1 MKNKILV
8 FFIIGF
14 VLYLIDIG
22 LNNYDDKEIFISDS
36 EITSLI
42 TAWRSQ
48 VGRNPND
55 DEVARIINDLVQ
67 EEILY
72 REALKLGLDQDDR
85 IIKRRLAQKLSFLK
99 QESVEKLPSS
109 QELKDFFNDNK
120 EKYYIEPEYT
130 FTHYFFSS
138 ESNSFDRSNKAIKDI
153 YGNKQINADPFLLG
167 KNFVDVNL
175 NKIKND
181 FGESFSQSI
190 KNMELNKWVG
200 PIKSP
205 YGHHIVFISNY
216 KNGYFPEIS
225 MVLKQVE
232 IDLLQ
237 LRRDSAIQEYLEE
250 IQSEYKIYINPELT
264 F

>member
-1 MKNKILV
+1 MKNKILI

-120 EKYYIEPEYT
+120 EKYYLRHFCNNTVKSRFYS
-130 FTHYFFSS
+130 Y
-138 ESNSFDRSNKAIKDI
+138 
-153 YGNKQINADPFLLG
+153 QI
-167 KNFVDVNL
+167 
-175 NKIKND
+175 
-181 FGESFSQSI
+181 
-190 KNMELNKWVG
+190 
-200 PIKSP
+200 
-205 YGHHIVFISNY
+205 
-216 KNGYFPEIS
+216 
-225 MVLKQVE
+225 
-232 IDLLQ
+232 
-237 LRRDSAIQEYLEE
+237 R
-250 IQSEYKIYINPELT
+250 
-264 F
+264 

>member
-22 LNNYDDKEIFISDS
+22 FNNYDDKEIFISDS

-109 QELKDFFNDNK
+109 QELKDFFN
-120 EKYYIEPEYT
+120 
-130 FTHYFFSS
+130 S
-138 ESNSFDRSNKAIKDI
+138 KA
-153 YGNKQINADPFLLG
+153 LL
-167 KNFVDVNL
+167 FV
-175 NKIKND
+175 
-181 FGESFSQSI
+181 
-190 KNMELNKWVG
+190 
-200 PIKSP
+200 
-205 YGHHIVFISNY
+205 
-216 KNGYFPEIS
+216 
-225 MVLKQVE
+225 
-232 IDLLQ
+232 LLA
-237 LRRDSAIQEYLEE
+237 R
-250 IQSEYKIYINPELT
+250 
-264 F
+264 

>member
-14 VLYLIDIG
+14 VLYLIDIS

-72 REALKLGLDQDDR
+72 REALKLGLDKDDR

-120 EKYYIEPEYT
+120 EKYYICLLYT
-130 FTHYFFSS
+130 S
-138 ESNSFDRSNKAIKDI
+138 DA
-153 YGNKQINADPFLLG
+153 AD
-167 KNFVDVNL
+167 
-175 NKIKND
+175 
-181 FGESFSQSI
+181 E
-190 KNMELNKWVG
+190 
-200 PIKSP
+200 
-205 YGHHIVFISNY
+205 
-216 KNGYFPEIS
+216 
-225 MVLKQVE
+225 
-232 IDLLQ
+232 
-237 LRRDSAIQEYLEE
+237 
-250 IQSEYKIYINPELT
+250 
-264 F
+264 

>member
-120 EKYYIEPEYT
+120 EKYYIDPKYT

-138 ESNSFDRSNKAIKDI
+138 ENNS
-153 YGNKQINADPFLLG
+153 L
-167 KNFVDVNL
+167 
-175 NKIKND
+175 
-181 FGESFSQSI
+181 FS
-190 KNMELNKWVG
+190 L
-200 PIKSP
+200 
-205 YGHHIVFISNY
+205 
-216 KNGYFPEIS
+216 
-225 MVLKQVE
+225 
-232 IDLLQ
+232 
-237 LRRDSAIQEYLEE
+237 
-250 IQSEYKIYINPELT
+250 
-264 F
+264 

>member
-99 QESVEKLPSS
+99 QESIEKLPSS
-109 QELKDFFNDNK
+109 QELKAVS
-120 EKYYIEPEYT
+120 YT
-130 FTHYFFSS
+130 H
-138 ESNSFDRSNKAIKDI
+138 
-153 YGNKQINADPFLLG
+153 
-167 KNFVDVNL
+167 
-175 NKIKND
+175 
-181 FGESFSQSI
+181 
-190 KNMELNKWVG
+190 
-200 PIKSP
+200 
-205 YGHHIVFISNY
+205 
-216 KNGYFPEIS
+216 
-225 MVLKQVE
+225 
-232 IDLLQ
+232 
-237 LRRDSAIQEYLEE
+237 LRAHETR
-250 IQSEYKIYINPELT
+250 
-264 F
+264 

>member
-138 ESNSFDRSNKAIKDI
+138 ENNSFDRSN
-153 YGNKQINADPFLLG
+153 
-167 KNFVDVNL
+167 DVNL

>member
-130 FTHYFFSS
+130 IQYT
-138 ESNSFDRSNKAIKDI
+138 KT
-153 YGNKQINADPFLLG
+153 YGNI
-167 KNFVDVNL
+167 
-175 NKIKND
+175 
-181 FGESFSQSI
+181 
-190 KNMELNKWVG
+190 
-200 PIKSP
+200 
-205 YGHHIVFISNY
+205 
-216 KNGYFPEIS
+216 
-225 MVLKQVE
+225 
-232 IDLLQ
+232 
-237 LRRDSAIQEYLEE
+237 
-250 IQSEYKIYINPELT
+250 
-264 F
+264 

>member
-138 ESNSFDRSNKAIKDI
+138 ENNSFDRSNKAIKNI
-153 YGNKQINADPFLLG
+153 YVNKQINADPFLLG

-175 NKIKND
+175 TKIKND
-181 FGESFSQSI
+181 LI
-190 KNMELNKWVG
+190 KLLLNLNIVVSPDEKDKINNNDKKEMADFKKVG
-200 PIKSP
+200 RNEKCPCGSGKKFKHCH
-205 YGHHIVFISNY
+205 GN
-216 KNGYFPEIS
+216 
-225 MVLKQVE
+225 L
-232 IDLLQ
+232 
-237 LRRDSAIQEYLEE
+237 
-250 IQSEYKIYINPELT
+250 
-264 F
+264 

>member
-72 REALKLGLDQDDR
+72 REGGFKQAEHSDTHHQVT
-85 IIKRRLAQKLSFLK
+85 IINHFQ
-99 QESVEKLPSS
+99 
-109 QELKDFFNDNK
+109 
-120 EKYYIEPEYT
+120 
-130 FTHYFFSS
+130 
-138 ESNSFDRSNKAIKDI
+138 
-153 YGNKQINADPFLLG
+153 
-167 KNFVDVNL
+167 
-175 NKIKND
+175 
-181 FGESFSQSI
+181 
-190 KNMELNKWVG
+190 
-200 PIKSP
+200 
-205 YGHHIVFISNY
+205 
-216 KNGYFPEIS
+216 
-225 MVLKQVE
+225 
-232 IDLLQ
+232 
-237 LRRDSAIQEYLEE
+237 
-250 IQSEYKIYINPELT
+250 
-264 F
+264 

>member
-72 REALKLGLDQDDR
+72 REALKLGLDKDDR

-120 EKYYIEPEYT
+120 EKYYIEPVLY
-130 FTHYFFSS
+130 
-138 ESNSFDRSNKAIKDI
+138 NI
-153 YGNKQINADPFLLG
+153 FL
-167 KNFVDVNL
+167 
-175 NKIKND
+175 
-181 FGESFSQSI
+181 
-190 KNMELNKWVG
+190 
-200 PIKSP
+200 
-205 YGHHIVFISNY
+205 YCH
-216 KNGYFPEIS
+216 
-225 MVLKQVE
+225 
-232 IDLLQ
+232 
-237 LRRDSAIQEYLEE
+237 
-250 IQSEYKIYINPELT
+250 
-264 F
+264 

>member
-72 REALKLGLDQDDR
+72 REALKLGLDKDDR

-99 QESVEKLPSS
+99 LESVEKLPSS

-130 FTHYFFSS
+130 FTLLFF
-138 ESNSFDRSNKAIKDI
+138 F
-153 YGNKQINADPFLLG
+153 F
-167 KNFVDVNL
+167 
-175 NKIKND
+175 
-181 FGESFSQSI
+181 
-190 KNMELNKWVG
+190 
-200 PIKSP
+200 
-205 YGHHIVFISNY
+205 
-216 KNGYFPEIS
+216 
-225 MVLKQVE
+225 
-232 IDLLQ
+232 
-237 LRRDSAIQEYLEE
+237 
-250 IQSEYKIYINPELT
+250 
-264 F
+264 

>member
-120 EKYYIEPEYT
+120 EKYYI
-130 FTHYFFSS
+130 
-138 ESNSFDRSNKAIKDI
+138 I
-153 YGNKQINADPFLLG
+153 LLC
-167 KNFVDVNL
+167 
-175 NKIKND
+175 
-181 FGESFSQSI
+181 
-190 KNMELNKWVG
+190 
-200 PIKSP
+200 
-205 YGHHIVFISNY
+205 
-216 KNGYFPEIS
+216 
-225 MVLKQVE
+225 
-232 IDLLQ
+232 LL
-237 LRRDSAIQEYLEE
+237 LM
-250 IQSEYKIYINPELT
+250 
-264 F
+264 

>member
-72 REALKLGLDQDDR
+72 REALKLGLDKDDR

-130 FTHYFFSS
+130 LPTIF
-138 ESNSFDRSNKAIKDI
+138 
-153 YGNKQINADPFLLG
+153 FLL
-167 KNFVDVNL
+167 KTTLLIDQ
-175 NKIKND
+175 IK
-181 FGESFSQSI
+181 Q
-190 KNMELNKWVG
+190 
-200 PIKSP
+200 
-205 YGHHIVFISNY
+205 
-216 KNGYFPEIS
+216 
-225 MVLKQVE
+225 
-232 IDLLQ
+232 
-237 LRRDSAIQEYLEE
+237 
-250 IQSEYKIYINPELT
+250 
-264 F
+264 

>member
-1 MKNKILV
+1 M
-8 FFIIGF
+8 
-14 VLYLIDIG
+14 G

-99 QESVEKLPSS
+99 QESVEKLPSN

-120 EKYYIEPEYT
+120 EKYYIESKYT
-130 FTHYFFSS
+130 FTHYFFSL
-138 ESNSFDRSNKAIKDI
+138 ENNSLERSNKAINDI
-153 YGNKQINADPFLLG
+153 YVNKEINADPFLLG
-167 KNFVDVNL
+167 KNFVDVDL

-190 KNMELNKWVG
+190 KDMELNKWGG

-205 YGHHIVFISNY
+205 YGHHIVFISNH

-237 LRRDSAIQEYLEE
+237 LKRDSAIQEYLEE
-250 IQSEYKIYINPELT
+250 VQSEYKIYINPELT

>member
-120 EKYYIEPEYT
+120 EKYYVEPWASYS
-130 FTHYFFSS
+130 FYF
-138 ESNSFDRSNKAIKDI
+138 K
-153 YGNKQINADPFLLG
+153 L
-167 KNFVDVNL
+167 
-175 NKIKND
+175 
-181 FGESFSQSI
+181 
-190 KNMELNKWVG
+190 
-200 PIKSP
+200 
-205 YGHHIVFISNY
+205 
-216 KNGYFPEIS
+216 
-225 MVLKQVE
+225 
-232 IDLLQ
+232 
-237 LRRDSAIQEYLEE
+237 
-250 IQSEYKIYINPELT
+250 
-264 F
+264 

>member
-120 EKYYIEPEYT
+120 EKYYIEP
-130 FTHYFFSS
+130 
-138 ESNSFDRSNKAIKDI
+138 
-153 YGNKQINADPFLLG
+153 
-167 KNFVDVNL
+167 
-175 NKIKND
+175 
-181 FGESFSQSI
+181 
-190 KNMELNKWVG
+190 
-200 PIKSP
+200 
-205 YGHHIVFISNY
+205 
-216 KNGYFPEIS
+216 
-225 MVLKQVE
+225 
-232 IDLLQ
+232 
-237 LRRDSAIQEYLEE
+237 
-250 IQSEYKIYINPELT
+250 
-264 F
+264 

>member
-1 MKNKILV
+1 MAITPGAYVAILNENTTFNKTTSGNDWYILPSNNGEYSIETRLKPMTNYTINGTRGSASYKV
-8 FFIIGF
+8 IFKPE
-14 VLYLIDIG
+14 

-138 ESNSFDRSNKAIKDI
+138 ENNSFDRSN
-153 YGNKQINADPFLLG
+153 NCLLYT
-167 KNFVDVNL
+167 
-175 NKIKND
+175 
-181 FGESFSQSI
+181 
-190 KNMELNKWVG
+190 
-200 PIKSP
+200 SP
-205 YGHHIVFISNY
+205 S
-216 KNGYFPEIS
+216 P
-225 MVLKQVE
+225 
-232 IDLLQ
+232 
-237 LRRDSAIQEYLEE
+237 RD
-250 IQSEYKIYINPELT
+250 
-264 F
+264 

>member
-1 MKNKILV
+1 MKNKILI

-120 EKYYIEPEYT
+120 EKY
-130 FTHYFFSS
+130 
-138 ESNSFDRSNKAIKDI
+138 
-153 YGNKQINADPFLLG
+153 
-167 KNFVDVNL
+167 
-175 NKIKND
+175 
-181 FGESFSQSI
+181 
-190 KNMELNKWVG
+190 
-200 PIKSP
+200 
-205 YGHHIVFISNY
+205 
-216 KNGYFPEIS
+216 
-225 MVLKQVE
+225 
-232 IDLLQ
+232 
-237 LRRDSAIQEYLEE
+237 
-250 IQSEYKIYINPELT
+250 
-264 F
+264 

>member
-120 EKYYIEPEYT
+120 EKYYK
-130 FTHYFFSS
+130 
-138 ESNSFDRSNKAIKDI
+138 NLMDR
-153 YGNKQINADPFLLG
+153 
-167 KNFVDVNL
+167 
-175 NKIKND
+175 
-181 FGESFSQSI
+181 
-190 KNMELNKWVG
+190 
-200 PIKSP
+200 
-205 YGHHIVFISNY
+205 
-216 KNGYFPEIS
+216 
-225 MVLKQVE
+225 
-232 IDLLQ
+232 
-237 LRRDSAIQEYLEE
+237 
-250 IQSEYKIYINPELT
+250 T
-264 F
+264 